1 MRAIFYANILN
12 ENREKSKSM
21 PENMAD
27 AWWWW
32 CSCEMIQPNSKWI
45 TDDECNMHGLSDGD
59 SDAKELLF
67 TLFEHI
73 WLPMAVLAHVACTSA
88 PRARPATIYREWN
101 EVYEREWEKIYTE
114 ESNQREQQQCTNRIF
129 HEEKRQNNYCTWLQ
143 FSAYYTWL

>member
-1 MRAIFYANILN
+1 MHTASNARKMKHAENIVMLRQMYDDTMFMRCD
-12 ENREKSKSM
+12 S
-21 PENMAD
+21 
-27 AWWWW
+27 
-32 CSCEMIQPNSKWI
+32 CSPTQTDY

-101 EVYEREWEKIYTE
+101 EVYERE
-114 ESNQREQQQCTNRIF
+114 
-129 HEEKRQNNYCTWLQ
+129 
-143 FSAYYTWL
+143 